1 MMSREN
7 NEECIFQKISTF
19 WAILLV
25 SFIYFVIARTSL
37 LLALPGSDASPVWP
51 PSGLAL
57 ASLFLFGRR
66 VLPGIAIGAFAAN
79 LLAMLTSTNGSTD
92 FSIAAGVS
100 LVTAGGN
107 TLEAVTA
114 WYIAVKFIQPATFL
128 FKVTNVVVFTISAMG
143 AALIAALV
151 GLVTYSAAGLA
162 PWHFFPDF
170 FITWWL
176 GDFSGMIIFAP
187 MMIMLCK
194 NRTFAANRGE
204 LIKLTLNSI
213 LLIVLT
219 TVIFNQDP
227 RSLVSMLM
235 PYILFPISI
244 WVAQEYDPLIAG
256 TGIVLITI
264 IAVFSTVHGSG
275 TFALDTRTN
284 SLLLLQGFVTI
295 LGFTSLSFS
304 AATAERNY
312 HKRSAAE
319 KAEELAMER
328 TLLRAIIDIIPDAI
342 YTKDKELKKTLANP
356 ADLRNMHVDSEAD
369 VIGKDDM
376 ELHPKQ
382 LAERFMEDDRYV
394 ISTGKPI
401 LNREEFVIDENGEI
415 VWLLTSKLPL
425 RNEKGEITGLLG
437 IGKNV
442 TESIKSRE
450 EIKKLNAELE
460 KRVEE
465 RTAQLEAKNK
475 ELEAFSYSVSHD
487 LRAPL
492 RHISGYVDLL
502 NKKFRPDL
510 PEKGRH
516 YLDTI
521 TAASKQMGE
530 LIDDLLQFSRTGR
543 AEMRLARYEMMSLV
557 EEVITAIKRSEPN
570 RKINWKIA
578 PLPAIICDQP
588 LMRQVW
594 VNLLSNAVKFTG
606 KNEVA
611 EIEIGC
617 FEEEGETTFFVKDNG
632 VGFDMQYATKLFGVF
647 QRLHSKEDFE
657 GTGIGLAN
665 VQRIIIRHDG
675 SVKAEAEKDKG
686 ATFYFTIPTN
696 LKVSA

>member
-7 NEECIFQKISTF
+7 KEGYIFQKISTF
-19 WAILLV
+19 WGILLV
-25 SFIYFVIARTSL
+25 SLIYFVIARTSL

-57 ASLFLFGRR
+57 AALFLFGRR
-66 VLPGIAIGAFAAN
+66 ILPGITIGAFTAN
-79 LLAMLTSTNGSTD
+79 LLAMLTSSNGSTD

-100 LVTAGGN
+100 LVTAAGN
-107 TLEAVTA
+107 TLEAFSA
-114 WYIAVKFIQPATFL
+114 WYITEKFIHPGNFL
-128 FKVTNVVVFTISAMG
+128 FRVSNVLAFTISAMG

-151 GLVTYSAAGLA
+151 GPVAYSAAGLA

-176 GDFSGMIIFAP
+176 GDFSGMIIFTP
-187 MMIMLCK
+187 MIILLLK
-194 NRTFAANRGE
+194 NESIATKRVE
-204 LIKLTLNSI
+204 LVRLTLISL
-213 LLIVLT
+213 LLIALT

-235 PYILFPISI
+235 PYILFPITI
-244 WVAQEYDPLIAG
+244 WVAQEYDPLVAG

-312 HKRSAAE
+312 HKRAADE
-319 KAEELAMER
+319 KADELAAER

-342 YTKDKELKKTLANP
+342 YTKDTELKKTLANP
-356 ADLRNMHVDSEAD
+356 ADLSNMHVESEAD

-382 LAERFMEDDRYV
+382 LAEKFMEDDRHV

-401 LNREEFVIDENGEI
+401 INREEFVIDENGEI

-425 RNEKGEITGLLG
+425 RNDKGEITGLLG

-442 TESIKSRE
+442 TESVKSRE

-502 NKKFRPDL
+502 NKKFRAELPD
-510 PEKGRH
+510 KGQH

-521 TAASKQMGE
+521 SGASRQMGE

-543 AEMRLARYEMMSLV
+543 AEMRLAKYEMISLV
-557 EEVITAIKRSEPN
+557 EEVIAAIKRSEPE

-578 PLPAIICDQP
+578 PLPAIVCDQP

-611 EIEIGC
+611 EIEIGF
-617 FEEEGETTFFVKDNG
+617 FEEGGETTFFVKDNG

-647 QRLHSKEDFE
+647 QRLHSKEEFD

-665 VQRIIIRHDG
+665 VQRIVLRHDG
-675 SVKAEAEKDKG
+675 SVRAEAVKDEG

-696 LKVSA
+696 LKVST

>member
-1 MMSREN
+1 MSREN
-7 NEECIFQKISTF
+7 KEECVFQKISTF
-19 WAILLV
+19 WGILLV
-25 SFIYFVIARTSL
+25 SIIYFVIARTSL

-66 VLPGIAIGAFAAN
+66 VWPGITIGSFAAN
-79 LLAMLTSTNGSTD
+79 LIAMITAANGSTQ
-92 FSIAAGVS
+92 FSIATGVS
-100 LVTAGGN
+100 LVTAAGN
-107 TLEAVTA
+107 TLEAMTV
-114 WYIAVKFIQPATFL
+114 WYFAGKFIHPSKFL
-128 FKVTNVVVFTISAMG
+128 FKVTNVVVFTLSAMS
-143 AALIAALV
+143 AAIIAALAGPV
-151 GLVTYSAAGLA
+151 AYSAAGLA

-170 FITWWL
+170 FVTWWL

-187 MMIMLCK
+187 MLIMLCR
-194 NRTFAANRGE
+194 NRTLAAKPRE
-204 LIKLTLNSI
+204 LVRLIIISFT
-213 LLIVLT
+213 LIVLT
-219 TVIFNQDP
+219 TIIFNQDP

-235 PYILFPISI
+235 PYILFPVTI

-284 SLLLLQGFVTI
+284 SLLLLQGFITI

-304 AATAERNY
+304 AATAERNF
-312 HKRSAAE
+312 HRRSALE
-319 KAEELAMER
+319 KADELAMER

-342 YTKDKELKKTLANP
+342 YTKDTELKKTLANP
-356 ADLRNMHVDSEAD
+356 ADLKNMHVESEAD

-382 LAERFMEDDRYV
+382 LAEKFMEDDRYV
-394 ISTGKPI
+394 ISTGKPVI
-401 LNREEFVIDENGEI
+401 DREEFVIDENGEI

-442 TESIKSRE
+442 TESVKSRD
-450 EIKKLNAELE
+450 EIKTLNAELE

-502 NKKFRPDL
+502 NKKFRAELPD
-510 PEKGRH
+510 KGRH

-521 TAASKQMGE
+521 TEASRQMGE

-543 AEMRLARYEMMSLV
+543 AEMRLARYEMKALV
-557 EEVITAIKRSEPN
+557 EEVITAIKRSEPDRN
-570 RKINWKIA
+570 INWKIS
-578 PLPAIICDQP
+578 PLPAIVCDQP

-617 FEEEGETTFFVKDNG
+617 FEGDGEITFYVRDNG

-647 QRLHSKEDFE
+647 QRLHSKEEFD

-665 VQRIIIRHDG
+665 VQRIVLRHDG
-675 SVKAEAEKDKG
+675 SVRAESEKDKG
-686 ATFYFTIPTN
+686 ATFYFTIPKN
-696 LKVSA
+696 LEVST